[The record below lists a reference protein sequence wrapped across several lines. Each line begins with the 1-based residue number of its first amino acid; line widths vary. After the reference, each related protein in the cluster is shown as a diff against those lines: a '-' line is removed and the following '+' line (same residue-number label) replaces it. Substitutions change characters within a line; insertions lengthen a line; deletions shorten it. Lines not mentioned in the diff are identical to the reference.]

1 MHPTA
6 SLTSQLGIGGIAGL
20 VLVSF
25 VLAQHV
31 AGRRLGEPADVTRR
45 WILGASAGAALWLLA
60 FSALA
65 LAGVFT
71 RFDLRP
77 PPYFGMVLATL
88 GMGVGLGASR
98 IGARL
103 AEGLSVTS
111 LVGFQAFRLP
121 LELVMHNAGEEGTM
135 PVELSFG
142 GYNFDIVT
150 GATAVL
156 VAGLSALGR
165 APRALVLA
173 WNALGLVML
182 AIIAV
187 LAVLLSPA
195 VHAFG
200 DDPAHMNLWVAYF
213 PFILLPTVLVA
224 AALAG
229 HVILLRKLRAP
240 LTRLDVDRA
249 PNAA

>member
-6 SLTSQLGIGGIAGL
+6 SLVSQLGIGAIAVV

-25 VLAQHV
+25 VLAQRV
-31 AGRRLGEPADVTRR
+31 AGRQLGEPTGVTRR
-45 WILGASAGAALWLLA
+45 WVLGTSVGAAAWLVT

-65 LAGVFT
+65 LAGAFT

-77 PPYFGMVLATL
+77 PPYFVLVLATL
-88 GMGVGLGASR
+88 GMGIGIGVSR

-121 LELVMHNAGEEGTM
+121 LELVMHNAGDEGTM

-150 GATAVL
+150 GATAVFI
-156 VAGLSALGR
+156 AGLAALGR

-229 HVILLRKLRAP
+229 HVILLRKLRG
-240 LTRLDVDRA
+240 RDG
-249 PNAA
+249 AAR